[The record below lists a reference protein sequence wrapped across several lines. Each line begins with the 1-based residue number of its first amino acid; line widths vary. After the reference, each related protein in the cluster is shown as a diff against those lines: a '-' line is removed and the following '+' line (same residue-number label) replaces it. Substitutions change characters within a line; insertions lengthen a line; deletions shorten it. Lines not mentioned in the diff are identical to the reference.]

1 MAGHICGAGGA
12 HAAPG
17 TGEREITE
25 ALWESRR
32 SFFTN
37 ALVVALTA
45 LVFAVLPKTVRASE
59 CVSAEKDVTCT
70 DLGAVRGSIEGGTLA
85 FKGIPYAKPPVGD
98 LRWRAPQPAEPWT
111 GTRDASHFAAM
122 CPQIIGKQVVGSEDC
137 LYVNVSR
144 PLQKPAHP
152 LPVMVWLHGGGN
164 QSYSGAG
171 SNGFGGVVYNGEKLV
186 PQGIVFVSYNL
197 RLGALGFLA
206 HPALDAERPEKISG
220 NYGSQDQI
228 AMLQWVHRNI
238 AAFGGDPSRVFLFGT
253 SAGGGN
259 ICALLTSPMTKGLIH
274 GVSMQSSVPTGCEIP
289 TLADVERH
297 TGSAVVAKLGCD
309 GSGDVAGCL
318 RAKSMLEVVSAVPG
332 GPFTVF
338 PRVYGPN
345 MDGHVFPDQPLALI
359 KQRKYPAMPVI
370 IGNTAG
376 ETMHFIDAVGPV
388 TDESSFAAAIAKVFG
403 QAQTERIVAEYPLN
417 TYVTPRAAFVKL
429 TTDGEFTC
437 QSRRVAR
444 TFASVQDAPVF
455 RYRFSHTL
463 ENDPEQRALGPV
475 HTAEHPFLFNW
486 QGSYRPTATDLEIQ
500 RHMVGYWTRMAKTGN
515 PNGPKDPAW
524 PAVSPQNEA
533 YLEIGANTAATNG
546 PADAHCDFWDTVP
559 RPWPHI

>member
-1 MAGHICGAGGA
+1 MAGHLRGAVC
-12 HAAPG
+12 APFAPS
-17 TGEREITE
+17 TGQQQIK
-25 ALWESRR
+25 ESFRDIRR
-32 SFFTN
+32 SFWRYATAAVFTVL
-37 ALVVALTA
+37 AVAM
-45 LVFAVLPKTVRASE
+45 LPKTAKAAE
-59 CVSAEKDVTCT
+59 CVSADDVACT
-70 DLGAVRGSIEGGTLA
+70 DKGAVRGFKEGDTLA
-85 FKGIPYAKPPVGD
+85 FKGIPYAKPPVGA
-98 LRWRAPQPAEPWT
+98 LRWRAPQPADAWT
-111 GTRDASHFAAM
+111 GTRDASHFAEM

-144 PLQKPAHP
+144 PLKKPAHL

-186 PQGIVFVSYNL
+186 PQGVVFVSYNL

-206 HPALDAERPEKISG
+206 NPALDAERPEKISG

-238 AAFGGDPSRVFLFGT
+238 AAFGGDPSHVFLFGT

-274 GVSMQSSVPTGCEIP
+274 GVSMQSSVPSGCEIP
-289 TLADVERH
+289 TLADVERR

-309 GSGDVAGCL
+309 GSGDVAACL
-318 RAKSMLEVVSAVPG
+318 RSKSMTEVVNAVPA

-359 KQRKYPAMPVI
+359 KQRKYPAVPVI

-388 TDESSFAAAIAKVFG
+388 TDASSFNAAIAKVFG
-403 QAQTERIVAEYPLN
+403 SAQAASIAAQYPLDA
-417 TYVTPRAAFVKL
+417 YPTPRAAFVKL

-437 QSRRVAR
+437 QSRHVAR
-444 TFASVQDAPVF
+444 TFASVQNAPVF

-463 ENDPEQRALGPV
+463 ENDPVQKALGPV
-475 HTAEHPFLFNW
+475 HTVEHPFLFNW
-486 QGSYRPTATDLEIQ
+486 QGSYRPTPTDLEIQ

-515 PNGPKDPAW
+515 PNGADDPVW
-524 PAVSPQNEA
+524 PAVTPHNEA
-533 YLEIGANTAATNG
+533 YLEIDAHTAAANG
-546 PADAHCDFWDTVP
+546 PADAHCEFWDSIP
-559 RPWPHI
+559 RPWPHM